1 MTQWVRT
8 LTSMFDDLRYILRC
22 NSVDEEN
29 RCLSII
35 SSWTR
40 NTILQNLIIT
50 LLFKEI
56 HVNHSKF

>member
-8 LTSMFDDLRYILRC
+8 LAPKFDDLRQISSS

-35 SSWTR
+35 SSWTG
-40 NTILQNLIIT
+40 NIIFLNLIMHT
-50 LLFKEI
+50 TFQG
-56 HVNHSKF
+56 NTC